1 MCLVFSLRRC
11 ENFNF
16 VTKQTIVQ
24 LCLCQ
29 QLQMMLVLDVLI
41 LRREE
46 LNLSQ
51 SKLTLEVLII
61 KIDTEWVKFDIVKI
75 GTRWVKFDCVKID
88 TRLVKLDRVKVDT

>member
-29 QLQMMLVLDVLI
+29 QLQIMLVLDVLI
-41 LRREE
+41 FTLEE

>member
-1 MCLVFSLRRC
+1 
-11 ENFNF
+11 
-16 VTKQTIVQ
+16 
-24 LCLCQ
+24 
-29 QLQMMLVLDVLI
+29 MMLVLDVLI

-88 TRLVKLDRVKVDT
+88 TRWVKFDRIKIDT

>member
-88 TRLVKLDRVKVDT
+88 TRLVKLDRVNVDT

>member
-51 SKLTLEVLII
+51 SKLTLEVFII

-88 TRLVKLDRVKVDT
+88 TRWVKFDTVKIDT